1 MITRTAL
8 LTLHTEECTQTS
20 NYCYAAGYVEGNKG
34 TTITYGNENVTEGV
48 LTSGDAFDCDVN
60 GDGKIKMYD
69 AFSILRNVLFNTGTM
84 SQIDI
89 LISDFDNDGKVKMQ
103 DAFSYLKQALFE

>member
-1 MITRTAL
+1 MYTAIIP
-8 LTLHTEECTQTS
+8 
-20 NYCYAAGYVEGNKG
+20 G
-34 TTITYGNENVTEGV
+34 
-48 LTSGDAFDCDVN
+48 DVN

-103 DAFSYLKQALFE
+103 DAFSYLKQALFEWNKICKLGELKWVLEQKKY